1 MKKTFTLAALAALSL
16 TAFTARAQA
25 VPVFTNPGDYNNFIV
40 GEQRELL
47 KKNLRYISKSA
58 HSENERKIEA
68 RRLDV
73 VKQNEISLAKLAK
86 LKPYEGDKDFKEKAT
101 EALYQQLKVYSDDYK
116 KVDFLA
122 STRTR
127 SYENM
132 EAYFQAMERAEK
144 KLQAVG
150 DSVDA
155 AQKRFAKRH
164 KMTIS
169 KDAEVD
175 RLDKYIEEVSAVNAY
190 QHEVFLAEFR
200 LEKANARVNDAL
212 SAQDATAFE
221 TARQQLMEDAKAAQ
235 TALATVP
242 AFRGKDAQYRDATKR
257 LVDFYAGMA
266 ANQYVR
272 VQALLEKKNTMD
284 QGEAK
289 EYNSFV
295 AFYNK
300 ESQRVGQAYNQAA
313 NAFQATYIPVF
324 ND

>member
-1 MKKTFTLAALAALSL
+1 MRHTFTLLLGLAL
-16 TAFTARAQA
+16 TAATARAQT
-25 VPVFTNPGDYNNFIV
+25 VPTFTNPVEYNNYIV

-58 HSENERKIEA
+58 HSDNEKKIEA

-86 LKPYEGDKDFKEKAT
+86 LKPYDGDNDFKDKAT

-122 STRTR
+122 ATRTR

-132 EAYFQAMERAEK
+132 EEYYRMMEAAEK

-155 AQKRFAKRH
+155 AQKRFARRH

-169 KDAEVD
+169 KDPEVD
-175 RLDKYIEEVSAVNAY
+175 RLDKYIADVSEVNAY
-190 QHEVFLAEFR
+190 HHRVYLAEFR
-200 LEKANARVNDAL
+200 LEKANARVSDAMQ
-212 SAQDATAFE
+212 AQDATAFE
-221 TARQQLMEDAKAAQ
+221 AARQQLVTDAEEAKK
-235 TALATVP
+235 ALATIP
-242 AFRGKDAQYRDATKR
+242 AFRGKDARYRDATR
-257 LVDFYAGMA
+257 RMVDFYGGLA

-272 VQALLEKKNTMD
+272 IQTLLEKKNTLD
-284 QGEAK
+284 QSEAK
-289 EYNSFV
+289 EFNSF
-295 AFYNK
+295 AAYYNK
-300 ESQRVGQAYNQAA
+300 ESQRIGQDYNQAA
-313 NAFQATYIPVF
+313 NTFQATYIPVF